1 MTGTARTAA
10 LRALAAL
17 SGTIAIALSSCSAP
31 PRPIDE
37 GTKLRLELAANLLDI
52 ADVGM
57 TLFATEV
64 TKSYARQEAGELYFL
79 KQVTR
84 NTTVNNLRALALGQD
99 PTGALVDMYV
109 WVRLAEQAC
118 ANRNAIM
125 PAFKD
130 APYDCETTYGEV
142 RRRIDTIMET
152 GFNGEPVFS
161 AEQRQQLD
169 ALVADFQKR
178 HPDLLSAGL
187 FRIDDLRDYSGSR
200 MQVIAQAPQAML
212 SPVEDARAE
221 LERARLVGA
230 QMVWLASRLPT
241 AAGWEAQAVI
251 DEARQ
256 GKEVQAALASA
267 VTIEQRLNQTQA
279 TLSSVSGAADELAS
293 SVKALGDHVGE
304 VAKAREV
311 LREGLWLLA
320 GIAAAMLVALVVL
333 GAIITRRLSRIV
345 EVAYK
350 STRNH

>member
-1 MTGTARTAA
+1 MTGIARTAA
-10 LRALAAL
+10 PRALAAL
-17 SGTIAIALSSCSAP
+17 TGTLALASCSAP
-31 PRPIDE
+31 PRPVDE
-37 GTKLRLELAANLLDI
+37 GVKLRLELAANLLDI

-64 TKSYARQEAGELYFL
+64 TKSYAEQEPGELYLL

-84 NTTVNNLRALALGQD
+84 NVAVNNLRSLALGQD

-118 ANRNAIM
+118 VNRNAVM
-125 PAFKD
+125 PAFRD
-130 APYDCETTYGEV
+130 SPYDCEATYGEV
-142 RRRIDTIMET
+142 RRRIDTIMEI
-152 GFNGEPVFS
+152 GFNGKPVFS
-161 AEQRQQLD
+161 AEQRRQLD
-169 ALVADFQKR
+169 VLVADFQMR
-178 HPDLLSAGL
+178 HPHLLSAGL
-187 FRIDDLRDYSGSR
+187 FRIDDLREYSGSR
-200 MQVIAQAPQAML
+200 MQVISQAPQAML

-230 QMVWLASRLPT
+230 QVVWLASRLPT

-251 DEARQ
+251 DEVRQ

-279 TLSSVSGAADELAS
+279 TLASVSGAADDLAS
-293 SVKALGDHVGE
+293 SVKVLGEQVGE
-304 VAKAREV
+304 VAKARQV
-311 LREGLWLLA
+311 LREGLLLVA
-320 GIAAAMLVALVVL
+320 GLAAAALVAVIVL

-350 STRNH
+350 STRAH